1 MIQKQGFPIL
11 FHALKGD
18 NMKQR
23 KTNSARR
30 GRLLRALVPT
40 AVMAAAS
47 PLALAGD
54 NNGDDRFHFD
64 GYLREEVSINAKNW
78 QDTPDYNDKG
88 KVSMA
93 RTSLRLNMEFKAN
106 DALTFVAKAR
116 AAREWNTPFLKHLE
130 GMGANSYRKKGLTD
144 LYNDVDLREW
154 YADIVA
160 SDRVK
165 LRVGKQQIVWGETDF
180 FVANDL
186 AQGYDNVWRSFLE
199 PANEDL
205 RKGNIALK
213 ANIDVP
219 EASGG
224 IEAFFRPGWDR
235 KRDIG
240 TEIDIYGGRWSSQP
254 YAGVDFRN
262 IDPYSWN
269 NSKANIHSKSGGV
282 RWSGMAGDT
291 NYSVSVMRTF
301 YNMPIMNASPT
312 FMDGVT
318 PSGAA
323 PIGSTTT
330 LGPAGEIIYPMVNVF
345 GATAS
350 RYSDL
355 TDAVFSAE
363 VAYIKDAP
371 FNYAAAKPSLMSQY
385 IAPGFDGWKTRNV
398 IASMVRMDK
407 NFAFTQNLLG
417 TEKPMFFSVQVFDK
431 WIQDFDQNDNL
442 LYSVGWG
449 GRAKRHN
456 TLVTTIFDLSYDNGR
471 IHPQLVLGSDV
482 TNGGGFYI
490 PSVTFQLNKNLRWKL
505 EYDGFWDSRYAKGP
519 VPLSDRTTL
528 FGYLHNRDQVYT
540 SLNYLF

>member
-1 MIQKQGFPIL
+1 MRFLSMPLFP
-11 FHALKGD
+11 GD
-18 NMKQR
+18 KMKQSKMR
-23 KTNSARR
+23 LARR
-30 GRLLRALVPT
+30 SSLFRALIPT
-40 AVMAAAS
+40 AVMVAAS
-47 PLALAGD
+47 PLALADD
-54 NNGDDRFHFD
+54 NGGEDRFHFD
-64 GYLREEVSINAKNW
+64 GYLRGELSVNAKNW

-88 KVSMA
+88 RVSMA
-93 RTSLRLNMEFKAN
+93 RTTLRVNMDFKAN
-106 DALTFVAKAR
+106 DAITFVAKAR
-116 AAREWNTPFLKHLE
+116 ASRELDTPFLRHLE
-130 GMGANSYRKKGLTD
+130 DMGANSSQHRGLTQ
-144 LYNDVDLREW
+144 LYNDADLREW
-154 YADIVA
+154 YADIKA

-165 LRVGKQQIVWGETDF
+165 FRLGKQQIVWGETDF

-199 PANEDL
+199 PANEEL

-219 EASGG
+219 EANGG
-224 IEAFFRPGWDR
+224 IEVFFRPGWDR

-240 TEIDIYGGRWSSQP
+240 TEIDVYGGRWSSQP

-262 IDPYSWN
+262 IDPYAWN
-269 NSKANIHSKSGGV
+269 NAKADIHSKTGGV

-291 NYSVSVMRTF
+291 NYSLSWMRTF
-301 YNMPIMNASPT
+301 YNMPIMNPSAT

-318 PSGAA
+318 PSGAT

-330 LGPAGEIIYPMVNVF
+330 AGPAGEIVYPIVNVF

-355 TDAVFSAE
+355 ADAVFSTE

-371 FNYAAAKPSLMSQY
+371 FNFAAATPSLMSQF

-398 IASMVRMDK
+398 IASMIRMDK
-407 NFAFTQNLLG
+407 NFAFTQGLLG
-417 TEKPMFFSVQVFDK
+417 TEKPMFFSVQLFDK
-431 WIQDFDQNDNL
+431 WIQKFDESENL

-456 TLVTTIFDLSYDNGR
+456 TLLTTIFDMSYDNGR

-490 PSVTFQLNKNLRWKL
+490 PSVTLQLSKNLRWKL
-505 EYDGFWDSRYAKGP
+505 EYDGFWDSGFAKGP
-519 VPLSDRTTL
+519 VAGSDRTTL

-540 SLNYLF
+540 SLTYNF

>member
-1 MIQKQGFPIL
+1 
-11 FHALKGD
+11 
-18 NMKQR
+18 MKHR
-23 KTNSARR
+23 KTKPARR

-93 RTSLRLNMEFKAN
+93 RTSLRLNMEFKAA
-106 DALTFVAKAR
+106 DGLTFVAKAR
-116 AAREWNTPFLKHLE
+116 AAREWNSPFLKHLE

-144 LYNDVDLREW
+144 LYNDVDVREW

-205 RKGNIALK
+205 RKGNIAIK

-219 EASGG
+219 EANGG

-240 TEIDIYGGRWSSQP
+240 TEIDVYGGRWSSQP

-312 FMDGVT
+312 FMDGVM

-323 PIGSTTT
+323 PIGSKTT

-350 RYSDL
+350 RYSDM

-371 FNYAAAKPSLMSQY
+371 FNYAAATPSLMSQY

-431 WIQDFDQNDNL
+431 WIQDFDRNENL